1 MGHSRL
7 VLGQLAFDLRATV
20 PSQEIES
27 YVGKMLPNLVCAH
40 SKEWSSNGD
49 VRTVLQQ
56 LLERPFDNVLGVAS
70 ILPSGGLRDW
80 HIVQLEALAADL
92 AACFDVGHNNSSY
105 AMHVWLFHLLGGE
118 HASLKAPTGDRRA
131 NLSRAVGLLCSRYA
145 TAYRKTQ
152 TRLEKDVSQKRH
164 AGGLEFATAELALVA
179 HLSSRSMSLLS
190 DVRDKLE
197 APDTARSIE
206 RTTVKRD
213 LSGDMPE
220 TGTPKRAAPSPVP
233 DAVVRSLPICH
244 LLSDVC
250 TFTSLQC
257 PLDDLAVCTAHMQ
270 YIGQYYVVCESA

>member
-1 MGHSRL
+1 
-7 VLGQLAFDLRATV
+7 
-20 PSQEIES
+20 
-27 YVGKMLPNLVCAH
+27 
-40 SKEWSSNGD
+40 
-49 VRTVLQQ
+49 
-56 LLERPFDNVLGVAS
+56 
-70 ILPSGGLRDW
+70 
-80 HIVQLEALAADL
+80 
-92 AACFDVGHNNSSY
+92 
-105 AMHVWLFHLLGGE
+105 
-118 HASLKAPTGDRRA
+118 
-131 NLSRAVGLLCSRYA
+131 
-145 TAYRKTQ
+145 
-152 TRLEKDVSQKRH
+152 
-164 AGGLEFATAELALVA
+164 
-179 HLSSRSMSLLS
+179 MSLLS